1 MPRSVRDVAIII
13 ILIGGSFLLIFSS
26 AKKADT
32 GLARGLLYS
41 LMRPFEQAVFGV
53 HREVANFWRSY
64 IDLIGVQKENQGLK
78 EEIRRLKRDRA
89 TLSARESE
97 NLRLKKLLNIKSRY
111 DFPSLV
117 AQVIGEDASGWY
129 RTFFI
134 NRGSEDGV
142 SANMPVT
149 AAEGVVGRVVR
160 SSADMAQVLLISD
173 PNLSLDC
180 RVVRTRDRGI
190 LKGSLDRGCVLRYIS
205 IKSQVEPGDELETS
219 GLDGVFPRGLT
230 VGRIDSVRSGDQ
242 GMFLEAHVI
251 PAANLSA
258 IEEVLVILASRG
270 GFDIRPG
277 LEDKR

>member
-1 MPRSVRDVAIII
+1 
-13 ILIGGSFLLIFSS
+13 
-26 AKKADT
+26 
-32 GLARGLLYS
+32 
-41 LMRPFEQAVFGV
+41 
-53 HREVANFWRSY
+53 
-64 IDLIGVQKENQGLK
+64 
-78 EEIRRLKRDRA
+78 
-89 TLSARESE
+89 
-97 NLRLKKLLNIKSRY
+97 
-111 DFPSLV
+111 
-117 AQVIGEDASGWY
+117 
-129 RTFFI
+129 
-134 NRGSEDGV
+134 
-142 SANMPVT
+142 
-149 AAEGVVGRVVR
+149 
-160 SSADMAQVLLISD
+160 MAQVLLISD